1 MNGFK
6 VILKSPM
13 MAVVMT
19 ITSLLFIRF
28 LLKYNSSRNI
38 VLCEWNKHTFSCYFP
53 LSIRTRLVL
62 SFEFDN
68 ICSVNIHIS
77 YDNKEHEHIWRLQQ
91 QQKNQKTNT
100 VIVLFEI
107 HVSQSIEFCHC
118 ANIFL
123 SRNWNFKILFLWL
136 PIDLLFCIPRKK
148 LITRAMWGNTMAFSE
163 ARGAAIEA
171 IHHES
176 FPDRLFFIILIQRKN
191 RHSIRHPSNWTPT
204 TNLRTII
211 QNFD

>member
-1 MNGFK
+1 MEGPLGIPCGSKASLKKDSKIYSTMNGFK

-91 QQKNQKTNT
+91 QQKNQKNKHCYRAIWNT
-100 VIVLFEI
+100 CI
-107 HVSQSIEFCHC
+107 SIYR
-118 ANIFL
+118 IL
-123 SRNWNFKILFLWL
+123 SL
-136 PIDLLFCIPRKK
+136 RKY
-148 LITRAMWGNTMAFSE
+148 
-163 ARGAAIEA
+163 
-171 IHHES
+171 
-176 FPDRLFFIILIQRKN
+176 FFV
-191 RHSIRHPSNWTPT
+191 
-204 TNLRTII
+204 
-211 QNFD
+211 